1 MHLWVGGKDQ
11 VASKQKKIKKIR
23 IQSQTVIDTDA
34 DEDIGANTDTDT
46 CTDKRGEMRTIKDD
60 IHQMNG

>member
-34 DEDIGANTDTDT
+34 YADIGANTDTDT
-46 CTDKRGEMRTIKDD
+46 CTDKRGDEKEL
-60 IHQMNG
+60 G

>member
-1 MHLWVGGKDQ
+1 VGGKDQ

-34 DEDIGANTDTDT
+34 YADIGANTDTDT
-46 CTDKRGEMRTIKDD
+46 CTDKRGDEKEL
-60 IHQMNG
+60 G